1 MNIRV
6 VRIVYEYSEIS
17 LVQYISEVRLEASE
31 LRKVKVSGLSYTC
44 TYVDIVLDVG

>member
-17 LVQYISEVRLEASE
+17 IVQFISEVRLEASE
-31 LRKVKVSGLSYTC
+31 LRKVRVFRLVVNMHIS
-44 TYVDIVLDVG
+44 